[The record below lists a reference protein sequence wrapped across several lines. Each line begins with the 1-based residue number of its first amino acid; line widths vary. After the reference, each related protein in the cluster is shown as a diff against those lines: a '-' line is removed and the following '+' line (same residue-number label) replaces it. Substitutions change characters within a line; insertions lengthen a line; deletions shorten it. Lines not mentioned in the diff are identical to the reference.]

1 MNDPQ
6 KTTNSGI
13 SHSHDE
19 PIDEGGLHA
28 PPELHGWRKFW
39 WWFHFVILVKLARLR
54 FIAVLIVIGL
64 VITQWDTLV
73 AYYDRWTRP
82 TSSTA
87 VASDVEYFCPMHPS
101 VVRENSKDK
110 CPICFMPLSKRK
122 KGDIQEEVLPAGV
135 VNRVQL
141 SPYRVA
147 LAGVGTWPLDYVPL
161 NKEINA
167 IGYVEFDER
176 GERNVS
182 ARVAGRI
189 DKLFVSETG
198 KRVKTG
204 DPLAAVYSPDLVVSV
219 QSLLEARR
227 SNNRSLE
234 QSTLRKL
241 ELLGIGIEQ
250 LETMI
255 SQGSANTQITI
266 RSPIGGHVIKKYVRE
281 GEYIQE
287 GSPLYD
293 IVDLSTVWIQAQIY
307 EDDLQFLPTDLIH
320 PEQPTPESELQVIAT
335 SRSLPN
341 EVFKGRL
348 AFVYPHVDSNT
359 RTATVRFEVK
369 NPEHKLR
376 PGSTATLSLR
386 IPIERLGNLAASVEG
401 DAQGLTNLKENKI
414 LAVPESSVIDTGSQK
429 IVYRQTV
436 PGVFEGVRVTLGSKL
451 TGPDG
456 MSFYPVLDGL
466 KLGERIITTGSFLVD
481 AETRLNPAAGS
492 IYFGGS
498 SGSKAGGVATV
509 RPSTPEDEDAK
520 IVAALA
526 GLSPDDQRAAKTQRY
541 CPILTD
547 NLLGSMGIPVKVMI
561 EGEPV
566 FLCCD
571 GCKKQ
576 ALAKPQQTQTKVA
589 EAKAR
594 ALGSAEKK
602 PSQAGEPTTSNP
614 PPSDSKK
621 LTAAE
626 EAEIRLELSKLP
638 EAERM
643 IAETQRLCPVM
654 KDSRLGS
661 MGKPV
666 KIMIDGQAV
675 YLCCEGCEDEARKNP
690 QDVLNKVKH
699 FRQQT
704 NEKTTEPKSSSN
716 ASPEKAIT
724 EKESAEEREIA
735 EALAKLSP
743 ADQQLAKSQ
752 RFCVVLSNNRLGSM
766 GVPVKIEVAGKTMF
780 LCCAGC
786 KSKALADPQRTLAT
800 WKQLL
805 AKHGSE
811 KDK

>member
-6 KTTNSGI
+6 KTINSGT
-13 SHSHDE
+13 SPSHDE

-28 PPELHGWRKFW
+28 PPDLHGWRKFW
-39 WWFHFVILVKLARLR
+39 WWFHFLILVKLARLR
-54 FIAVLIVIGL
+54 FIAVLLVIGF
-64 VITQWDTLV
+64 VITQWDTLI
-73 AYYDRWTRP
+73 AYYDRWTR
-82 TSSTA
+82 STA
-87 VASDVEYFCPMHPS
+87 SNAAASDVEYFCPMHPS
-101 VVRENSKDK
+101 VVRDNSKDK

-122 KGDIQEEVLPAGV
+122 KGDSHEEILPAGV

-147 LAGVGTWPLDYVPL
+147 LAGVGTWLLDYVPL
-161 NKEINA
+161 NKELNA

-189 DKLFVSETG
+189 EKLFVNETG

-204 DPLAAVYSPDLVVSV
+204 DPLASLYSPDLVVSV
-219 QSLLEARR
+219 QSLLDARR
-227 SNNRSLE
+227 TNNRSLE

-241 ELLGIGIEQ
+241 ELLGIGNEQ
-250 LETMI
+250 LETMT

-320 PEQPTPESELQVIAT
+320 AEQLTADNELQVVAT

-359 RTATVRFEVK
+359 RTITVRFEVK

-376 PGSTATLSLR
+376 PGSTATLTLN
-386 IPIERLGNLAASVEG
+386 IPIERLGNLSAAVAG
-401 DAQGLTNLKENKI
+401 DAQGLAKLKESKA
-414 LAVPESSVIDTGSQK
+414 LAVPESSVIDTGAQK

-498 SGSKAGGVATV
+498 SGSKGGGAVATV
-509 RPSTPEDEDAK
+509 RPSTPEDEEAK

-526 GLSPDDQRAAKTQRY
+526 GLSPEDQRAAKAQKY

-547 NLLGSMGIPVKVMI
+547 NLLGSMGIPMKVLI
-561 EGEPV
+561 EGQPV

-576 ALAKPQQTQTKVA
+576 ALSKPQQTIAKVS

-594 ALGSAEKK
+594 ASGSIEKK
-602 PSQAGEPTTSNP
+602 PSQASEPATKNSL
-614 PPSDSKK
+614 PSEGAK

-626 EAEIRLELSKLP
+626 EAEIRLELAKLP

-643 IAETQRLCPVM
+643 VAEAQRLCPVM

-666 KIMIDGQAV
+666 KIMINGQTV
-675 YLCCEGCEDEARKNP
+675 YLCCEGCEDEARKNS
-690 QDVLNKVKH
+690 QDVLNKVN
-699 FRQQT
+699 RWLQQA
-704 NEKTTEPKSSSN
+704 NEKSAEPKSSI
-716 ASPEKAIT
+716 ASPDKAST
-724 EKESAEEREIA
+724 EKESAEEREVA
-735 EALAKLSP
+735 ESLAKLSP
-743 ADQQLAKSQ
+743 ADQLLAKSQ
-752 RFCVVLSNNRLGSM
+752 RYCVVLNNNRLGSM
-766 GVPVKIEVAGKTMF
+766 GVPIKIDVAGKTMF

-786 KSKALADPQRTLAT
+786 KSKALAGPQRTLAT